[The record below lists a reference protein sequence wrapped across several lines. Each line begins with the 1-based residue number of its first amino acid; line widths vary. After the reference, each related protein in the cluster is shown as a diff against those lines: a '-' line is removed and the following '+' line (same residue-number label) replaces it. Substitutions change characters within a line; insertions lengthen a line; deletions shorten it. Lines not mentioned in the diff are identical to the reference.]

1 MKTLYLDLSMGAAGD
16 MLTAALIELFD
27 NPDEIIKE
35 LNNLNIPNVEFIK
48 ESIEKCGVIGT
59 HIKVKINGEEET
71 GENSHFHSHSH
82 RSLQDIEHIIKEH
95 INVSD
100 EIKKDVIAIYNIIAQ
115 SESKAH
121 GKEVSEIHFHEVG
134 AFDAIADITAVSF
147 LIRKINPD
155 KIIASPVCVGSG
167 EVKCAHGILPVPA
180 PATANILNG
189 VPIYAGN
196 IRGEICTPTGAALVK
211 YFADEFGE
219 MPLMIPNKIGY
230 GMGKKDF
237 EKANCVRAI
246 LGSAEDKKDSVIEL
260 KCNIDDMTGEAIG
273 FAVDE
278 LFSQGALDVFTTP
291 VSMKKSRPGILLTV
305 ICKQEDKVRFVKAIF
320 KYTTTLGIRENV
332 CNRYILNRETKTVQ
346 TKYGEIRKKISEGY
360 GVTREKYEYDD
371 IAQIAKNENKSIEE
385 ILNNL

>member
-1 MKTLYLDLSMGAAGD
+1 MKTLYLDLNMGAAGD

-27 NPDEIIKE
+27 NTDEIVKE
-35 LNNLNIPNVEFIK
+35 LNRLNIPNVEFIK
-48 ESIEKCGVIGT
+48 ESIEKCGITGT
-59 HIKVKINGEEET
+59 HIKVKINGEEEGRET
-71 GENSHFHSHSH
+71 HSHSHSH

-95 INVSD
+95 INASNEV
-100 EIKKDVIAIYNIIAQ
+100 KKDVIAIYNIIAQ
-115 SESKAH
+115 AESKAH
-121 GKEVSEIHFHEVG
+121 GKEMSEIHFHEVG
-134 AFDAIADITAVSF
+134 AFDAVADITAVSF

-180 PATANILNG
+180 PATANILKG

-196 IRGEICTPTGAALVK
+196 INGELCTPTGAALVK

-219 MPLMIPNKIGY
+219 MPLMIPGKIGY
-230 GMGKKDF
+230 GMGTKDF

-291 VSMKKSRPGILLTV
+291 VSMKKSRPGVLLTV
-305 ICKQEDKVRFVKAIF
+305 ICKQEDRDRFVKAIF
-320 KYTTTLGIRENV
+320 KYTTTLGIRDNV

-371 IAQIAKNENKSIEE
+371 ISQTAKKENKSIEE
-385 ILNNL
+385 VLNNL

>member
-35 LNNLNIPNVEFIK
+35 LNNLNIPSVEFIK
-48 ESIEKCGVIGT
+48 ESIEKCGIIGT
-59 HIKVKINGEEET
+59 HIRVKINGEEET
-71 GENSHFHSHSH
+71 GENFHFHSHTH

-155 KIIASPVCVGSG
+155 KIIVSPVCVGSG

-180 PATANILNG
+180 PATANILKD
-189 VPIYAGN
+189 VPIYSGN
-196 IRGEICTPTGAALVK
+196 MKGELCTPTGAALVK
-211 YFADEFGE
+211 YFADEFSE
-219 MPLMIPNKIGY
+219 MPLMIPDKIGY
-230 GMGKKDF
+230 GMGTKDF

-246 LGSAEDKKDSVIEL
+246 LGAADDKKDSVIEL

-291 VSMKKSRPGILLTV
+291 VSMKKSRPGVLLTV
-305 ICKQEDKVRFVKAIF
+305 ICKQEDRDRFVKAIF

-332 CNRYILNRETKTVQ
+332 CNRYVLNRKTETVQ
-346 TKYGEIRKKISEGY
+346 TKYGEIRKKISDGY
-360 GVTREKYEYDD
+360 GVTREKFEYDD
-371 IAQIAKNENKSIEE
+371 LSQIAKRENKSIEQ
-385 ILNNL
+385 IIRNL

>member
-59 HIKVKINGEEET
+59 HIKVKINGEEEGRDT
-71 GENSHFHSHSH
+71 HSHSHSH

-95 INVSD
+95 INLHD
-100 EIKKDVIAIYNIIAQ
+100 EEKKDVITIYNIIAQ
-115 SESKAH
+115 AESKAH

-134 AFDAIADITAVSF
+134 TFDAIADITAVSF

-196 IRGEICTPTGAALVK
+196 IRGELCTPTGAALVK

-371 IAQIAKNENKSIEE
+371 ISQIAKNENKSIEE